1 MNSTIFTVLVNSTRK
16 ELFTTESQTIS
27 GDSVSSEDASLSTG
41 TGGMWT
47 ISGSSVSSEDVSLS
61 TATEGLWT
69 ISGDSVSFEDAS
81 LSTATEGL
89 WITEIMATF
98 SPIVTDGLWEQIIT
112 ATLLILFWI
121 YVNLSNGFLFY
132 ILRGE
137 HSLHTPQYMVLVS
150 YMVFDTLYCNLT
162 LLHMVPTVIRNS
174 MYVMSTTVSRILV
187 TASAS
192 FLFSTFHLVGLI
204 SYERLC
210 YFVTPLKYPLKFTR
224 LRICTAVIG
233 IYLLAT
239 SIVLSVDLISPRIPV
254 ATTLTYQAVGETIK
268 ITNIIYAIVYAIP
281 SGTMSVL
288 TLIKLRLL
296 ISKHKAQMQPA
307 QSNGMSEDQSAVSG
321 IILEPVKKALKM
333 VGLVSGSFWLTIIPG
348 FLIRIVLSAS
358 GVSWE
363 DTDHRISLPLFAL
376 SRASYMLITV
386 LSSVLNPIIYMA
398 VLVELREAVWKRIGI
413 KRNNTDIPS

>member
-1 MNSTIFTVLVNSTRK
+1 MNSTIFRVLVNSTRK
-16 ELFTTESQTIS
+16 DLFTTEFQT
-27 GDSVSSEDASLSTG
+27 V
-41 TGGMWT
+41 
-47 ISGSSVSSEDVSLS
+47 SGSSVSS
-61 TATEGLWT
+61 
-69 ISGDSVSFEDAS
+69 EDAS

-89 WITEIMATF
+89 CITEIMAKF

-150 YMVFDTLYCNLT
+150 YMVCDSLYCNLT

-187 TASAS
+187 TAAGS
-192 FLFSTFHLVGLI
+192 FLFSSFHLVGLI

-210 YFVTPLKYPLKFTR
+210 YFVTPLKYPLKFTK
-224 LRICTAVIG
+224 LRIYTAVIG
-233 IYLLAT
+233 IYLLAS

-254 ATTLTYQAVGETIK
+254 ATTLTYQLAGQTIK
-268 ITNIIYAIVYAIP
+268 IANIVYVVIYAIP
-281 SGTMSVL
+281 SGTISVI

-296 ISKHKAQMQPA
+296 LSKHKAQMQPA

-321 IILEPVKKALKM
+321 IILKPIKKALKM
-333 VGLVSGSFWLTIIPG
+333 VGLVSGSFWLTAIPG
-348 FLIRIVLSAS
+348 GLIRIALSAS
-358 GVSWE
+358 GVTWE
-363 DTDHRISLPLFAL
+363 DTDLRISLPLFAL
-376 SRASYMLITV
+376 SRASFMLVTV

-413 KRNNTDIPS
+413 KCNTITWT

>member
-1 MNSTIFTVLVNSTRK
+1 MNSTIFTVLLNSTRE

-27 GDSVSSEDASLSTG
+27 GSSVSSEDASLSAG
-41 TGGMWT
+41 TGG
-47 ISGSSVSSEDVSLS
+47 
-61 TATEGLWT
+61 LWT
-69 ISGDSVSFEDAS
+69 
-81 LSTATEGL
+81 
-89 WITEIMATF
+89 TEIIATV
-98 SPIVTDGLWEQIIT
+98 SPIVTDSIWEQIIT
-112 ATLLILFWI
+112 AALLILFWI

-150 YMVFDTLYCNLT
+150 YMVCDTLYCNLT

-174 MYVMSTTVSRILV
+174 MYVMSPTVSRILV
-187 TASAS
+187 TAALSL
-192 FLFSTFHLVGLI
+192 FFSTFHLVGLV

-210 YFVTPLKYPLKFTR
+210 YFVTPLKYPVKFTKW
-224 LRICTAVIG
+224 RIYTAVTG

-268 ITNIIYAIVYAIP
+268 ITNIIYAVIYAIP
-281 SGTMSVL
+281 SGTISVI

-296 ISKHKAQMQPA
+296 MSKHKAQMQPA

-321 IILEPVKKALKM
+321 IILEPIKKALKM

-348 FLIRIVLSAS
+348 FLIRIALSSS
-358 GVSWE
+358 GVTWE

-413 KRNNTDIPS
+413 KRDNTNTPN